1 MRVLVSDNLAPSG
14 IEKLRSAPQLQVDV
28 KTGLS
33 PEELRQVIGEYD
45 ALVIRSATK
54 VTEEIIEHAGN
65 LKVVAR
71 AGIGL
76 DNVNIPAASKRG
88 IVVMNAPEGN
98 VVTTAEHAIAMLL
111 SLSRMIPQASASIK
125 DGKWE
130 KKKFQGREVF
140 HKVLGV
146 IGLGRIGRVVAD
158 RAKGLKMNVIGFDP
172 FIDSEVVEKLGIES
186 VSFEQLLARADYITV
201 HTPMT
206 RETRNLLNADAF
218 AKMKK
223 GVYVLNCAR
232 GGIVNEQD
240 LHDAIKA
247 GIVAGAALDVFV
259 TEPPGDNPLVGLEQV
274 IATPHLGASTDEAQE
289 NVAIAVADQIVEFLV
304 RGTIRNAVNAPNI
317 DGAVLAHL
325 RPYLKLSEKLGCLL
339 AQITRGA
346 IQQISIEYVGDVT
359 GVDTQPLTLSILKG
373 ILKPIL
379 GDMVNFV
386 NVPVIVKERNIKVT
400 SAMRTEAEDF
410 TNLIAV
416 SVKTSEEQN
425 LVAGTMFGKKDPRIV
440 RINDFRLEA
449 AMEGHSLLIYNI
461 DTPGTIGAIGTCLGR
476 HKVNISM
483 MDVGQVLERG
493 QNIIFLRTDSVV
505 PQNVIDEL
513 LSLDNVNVVQAVTL

>member
-1 MRVLVSDNLAPSG
+1 MRVLVSDNLAQSG
-14 IEKLRSAPQLQVDV
+14 IEKLRSAPQIQVDV

-54 VTEEIIEHAGN
+54 VTEEVIEAAGR

-98 VVTTAEHAIAMLL
+98 VVTTAEHAIAMML
-111 SLSRMIPQASASIK
+111 SMSRMIPQASASIK
-125 DGKWE
+125 AGKWE

-158 RAKGLKMNVIGFDP
+158 RARGLKMNVIGFDP
-172 FIDSEVVEKLGIES
+172 FIDSEVVEKLGIEP
-186 VSFEQLLARADYITV
+186 VTLDQLLERADYITV

-206 RETRNLLNADAF
+206 KETRNLLNAEAF
-218 AKMKK
+218 SKMKK

-232 GGIVNEQD
+232 GGIINEQD
-240 LHDAIKA
+240 LHDAIQA

-259 TEPPGDNPLVGLEQV
+259 QEPPSDSPLVGLEQI

-289 NVAIAVADQIVEFLV
+289 NVAIAVGDQVVDFLV

-325 RPYLKLSEKLGCLL
+325 RPYLRLSEKLGCLL

-346 IQQISIEYVGDVT
+346 IQEITIEYIGDVT
-359 GVDTQPLTLSILKG
+359 GVDMQPLTLSILKG

-386 NVPVIVKERNIKVT
+386 NVPVIVKERNIKVMT
-400 SAMRTEAEDF
+400 STRTEAEDF
-410 TNLIAV
+410 TNLISV
-416 SVKTSEEQN
+416 SVKTSEDQN
-425 LVAGTMFGKKDPRIV
+425 QVAGTMFGKKDPRIV
-440 RINDFRLEA
+440 RINDFRLDA

-493 QNIIFLRTDSVV
+493 ENIIFLRTDSVV